1 MDTKSEDLASVKN
14 VENTEQPILQ
24 IKNPVVKVAL
34 QDWEDLDKDLV
45 QLELDNDQY
54 KKKLEEM
61 KVLQKKCLAGIAHQ
75 RYRLKKITEALKPV
89 KHLSEDEEKA
99 VNALQMHMLKKK
111 STFRDYEDNLPHR
124 NGLYLNI
131 ILGQVNISLLNK
143 EDKYLYKQDYERFK
157 LTLSNIILILSLL
170 LVLGNYIVDFSN
182 IRWADS
188 ILHFLLVWYYCT
200 LTIREQILIVNGSRI
215 KGWWVLH
222 HFVSTACSA
231 ITLIWPDSYSYMQF
245 RTQYGWFI
253 LYVAFVQLLQ
263 YQYQKGCLY
272 RLKCLGQRHDMDVTV
287 EGFMSWMFKG
297 LSYLLPFLFMA
308 YLFQLYNAVILYQ
321 LSYDPRCTE
330 WQVPVL
336 AIIHLILFL
345 GNMSTTLLVLKQKF
359 TEDIKNIKKFYK
371 TKYRFNNSKPKI
383 M

>member
-45 QLELDNDQY
+45 QLE
-54 KKKLEEM
+54 
-61 KVLQKKCLAGIAHQ
+61 

-308 YLFQLYNAVILYQ
+308 YLYNAVILYQ